1 MTNTAPLNLAVVGFG
16 KLGLLHAGLANGL
29 AGSKL
34 VAVCDNSSTSMNV
47 LKSQMKDVATYS
59 NYKDMIAKGG
69 IDAVFIATPT
79 GSHVPIAIDFVNAG
93 IAVFIE
99 KPLSP
104 NTKQAAPLLEALKR
118 NPVTNMVGYMG
129 RYIDTFAKAKALI
142 NSGALG
148 RLQLLRTSM
157 YVSQLFTKG
166 KGWRYD
172 QKESGGGVLITQNGH
187 VIDKLLWMFGDLDF
201 VTGHTTNL
209 YSSTV
214 EDHAHAFF
222 SFKSGLTGFM
232 DASWSARHFR
242 TPTISIH
249 VQGEH
254 GTLDVNDD
262 DVRLFLDKAHGDL
275 PADWSIWRGPDL
287 YQGVPFDIGGPQ
299 YTRQA
304 IDFLEAVR
312 QGTMVST
319 DVASAY
325 KTQSVVDAI
334 YLSAEQNGAPQF
346 FVEQS

>member
-1 MTNTAPLNLAVVGFG
+1 MTNASPLRIAVVGFG
-16 KLGLLHAGLANGL
+16 KLGLLHAGIANGL
-29 AGSKL
+29 PGSKL
-34 VAVCDNSSTSMNV
+34 VAVCDNSSTTMNV
-47 LKSQMKDVATYS
+47 LKSQMQGVETYS
-59 NYKDMIAKGG
+59 DYKTMIAKGG

-79 GSHVPIAIDFVNAG
+79 GSHAPIAVDFVNAG

-99 KPLSP
+99 KPLAP
-104 NTKQAAPLLEALKR
+104 NTEQALPLMEALER
-118 NPVTNMVGYMG
+118 TPVTNMVGYMG

-142 NSGALG
+142 DSGALG
-148 RLQLLRTSM
+148 GLQMLRTSM
-157 YVSQLFTKG
+157 YVAQLFTKG
-166 KGWRYD
+166 KGWRYE

-187 VIDKLLWMFGDLDF
+187 VIDKLLWMFGDLEY
-201 VTGHTTNL
+201 VTGQTNTL

-214 EDHAHAFF
+214 EDYAHAYFA
-222 SFKSGLTGFM
+222 FKSGLTGFM

-262 DVRLFLDKAHGDL
+262 DVRLHLEKAHGDL

-312 QGTMVST
+312 TGTTVET
-319 DVASAY
+319 DVKSGF

-334 YLSAEQNGAPQF
+334 YRSAQQNGAPQF
-346 FVEQS
+346 FAEQ